1 MKENCET
8 NNHEQN
14 KIYIPPKL
22 PNSLAKKTCSPLWKK
37 IVQAIENK
45 DVETV
50 FEFVKSIDRQQDI
63 LCLPHPF
70 MDNIDTFPSKSVRE
84 GMCNF
89 IFFHDKN
96 EQYQWI
102 LCQCTSFVDAIFSE
116 TFSGKHKAST
126 TENVILNAAKKV
138 IRNEKK
144 SEVRQLQHKG
154 AIFSGYLLDQT
165 RPYHHFYDQLKWLVN
180 IKTKRAIVSNKS
192 FFAPRHLTK
201 RISSTKDVHSFSI
214 FPLVIGSNQLGI
226 KLDEYSE
233 KMEEIVLKDS
243 LRSMRGGI
251 VKHRWNRVV
260 QKIKRI
266 SKRDRTLTL
275 WFGISGQK
283 RIWMEQEDFLPN
295 LVEQLE
301 PWFDSFVFLIDG
313 FTQYEYTNS
322 SAQEVPESTGI
333 SQDRDIV
340 RSIKKKLL
348 PFPNTSVI
356 NLVGQTYR
364 KKIQHCQSID
374 FFIANAGA
382 GQLIPHRFCKKSGI
396 LHSNEK
402 HCVFS
407 MGINNTTV
415 KLVDK
420 SLVED
425 VGNLFAKGKNKKA
438 NTKGVG
444 FISYSINIQT
454 VINMV
459 KEMLHL
465 HEQKIDPR

>member
-1 MKENCET
+1 MKETCET
-8 NNHEQN
+8 NNHGQN
-14 KIYIPPKL
+14 KIHIPPKL

-37 IVQAIENK
+37 IIQAIENK

-50 FEFVKSIDRQQDI
+50 FEFVQSIDRQQDV

-70 MDNIDTFPSKSVRE
+70 IDNIETFPSKSVRE

-89 IFFHDKN
+89 IFFHDTSG
-96 EQYQWI
+96 QHQWI

-138 IRNEKK
+138 AKNEEKN
-144 SEVRQLQHKG
+144 EARQLKHKK

-165 RPYHHFYDQLKWLVN
+165 RPYHHFYDQLKWLVSL
-180 IKTKRAIVSNKS
+180 KTKKAIVSNKS
-192 FFAPRHLTK
+192 FFAPRYLTK
-201 RISSTKDVHSFSI
+201 RTSSTEGIHSFSI

-226 KLDEYSE
+226 KLDEYSDT
-233 KMEEIVLKDS
+233 MEEIVLKDS
-243 LRSMRGGI
+243 LQSMRGGT
-251 VKHRWNRVV
+251 VKHRWNRFV

-266 SKRDRTLTL
+266 SRRNRTLTL

-283 RIWMEQEDFLPN
+283 RIWLEQEDFLPN
-295 LVEQLE
+295 LVQQLG

-313 FTQYEYTNS
+313 FTQYEYTNGS
-322 SAQEVPESTGI
+322 PQEDPESTGI

-348 PFPNTSVI
+348 PFPNASVI
-356 NLVGQTYR
+356 NLVGKTYR
-364 KKIQHCQSID
+364 EKIQRCQSVD

-407 MGINNTTV
+407 MGINNKSV

-420 SLVED
+420 LLVED

-438 NTKGVG
+438 NLKGVG
-444 FISYSINIQT
+444 FISYSINVQT
-454 VINMV
+454 VIDMV

-465 HEQKIDPR
+465 HERKIGPS